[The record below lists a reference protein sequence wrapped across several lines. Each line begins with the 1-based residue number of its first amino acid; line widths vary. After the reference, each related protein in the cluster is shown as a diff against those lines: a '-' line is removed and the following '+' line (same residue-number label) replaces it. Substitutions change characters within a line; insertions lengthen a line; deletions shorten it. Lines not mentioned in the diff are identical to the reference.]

1 MPNHHVQLKIE
12 TFTSVDSLNNLIQ
25 KHQWPATITAGLQ
38 TPEVFPRTVRFKHGE
53 DEIAYL
59 IAVCNLAPTDN
70 ILDSQ
75 VLLDPLIIVSEPEQ
89 LTFLVHEESASA
101 TEIRQLYETTLF
113 NSNEGLIACFLLKI
127 YSNYRV
133 KLSHIK
139 EQLEEIEA
147 QSTETTKNEYLIEIK
162 NIKKEAVILEHTL
175 DTQHQALERLFKL
188 AEFTDNLADEAMIY
202 NIKTA
207 ERQITKL
214 IAIYRDL
221 IEAIS
226 GLFTDIMSNHLNHLM
241 KYLDSAALVISVP
254 SLIAGLWG
262 MNTGGLPGEQT
273 KFGFLM
279 MIIVSLVLALVTWRI
294 LRSKK
299 YND

>member
-38 TPEVFPRTVRFKHGE
+38 TPEVFPRTMRFKHGE

-101 TEIRQLYETTLF
+101 TEIQQLYETTLF

-133 KLSHIK
+133 KLAHIK

-262 MNTGGLPGEQT
+262 MNTGGLPGEHT

-279 MIIVSLVLALVTWRI
+279 MIIVSLVLALITWRI

>member
-1 MPNHHVQLKIE
+1 MPNHHVHLKIE

-25 KHQWPATITAGLQ
+25 KHQWPSTITAGLQ
-38 TPEVFPRTVRFKHGE
+38 TPEVFPRTMRFKHGE

-101 TEIRQLYETTLF
+101 TEIQQLYETTLF

-133 KLSHIK
+133 KLAHIK

-214 IAIYRDL
+214 IVIYRDL

-262 MNTGGLPGEQT
+262 MNTGGLPGEHT

>member
-25 KHQWPATITAGLQ
+25 KHQWPAIITAGLQ
-38 TPEVFPRTVRFKHGE
+38 TPEVFPRTMRFKHGE

-101 TEIRQLYETTLF
+101 TEIQQLYETTLF

-133 KLSHIK
+133 KLAHIK

-262 MNTGGLPGEQT
+262 MNTGGLPGEHT

>member
-38 TPEVFPRTVRFKHGE
+38 TPEVFPRTMRFKHGE

-101 TEIRQLYETTLF
+101 TEIQQLYETTLF

-133 KLSHIK
+133 KLAHIK

-254 SLIAGLWG
+254 SLIVGLWG
-262 MNTGGLPGEQT
+262 MNTGGLPGEHT

-279 MIIVSLVLALVTWRI
+279 MIIVSLVLALITWQI

>member
-38 TPEVFPRTVRFKHGE
+38 TPEVFPRTMRFKHGE
-53 DEIAYL
+53 DEFAYL

-101 TEIRQLYETTLF
+101 TEIQQLYETTLF

-133 KLSHIK
+133 KLAHIK

-262 MNTGGLPGEQT
+262 MNTGGLPGEHT

-279 MIIVSLVLALVTWRI
+279 MIIVSLVLALITWRI

>member
-1 MPNHHVQLKIE
+1 MPNHHVHLKIE

-25 KHQWPATITAGLQ
+25 KHQWPSTITAGLQ
-38 TPEVFPRTVRFKHGE
+38 TPEVFPRTMRFKHGE

-101 TEIRQLYETTLF
+101 TEIQQLYETTLF

-133 KLSHIK
+133 KLAHIK

-262 MNTGGLPGEQT
+262 MNTGGLPGEHT
-273 KFGFLM
+273 KFDFLM
-279 MIIVSLVLALVTWRI
+279 MIIVSLVLALITWRI

>member
-38 TPEVFPRTVRFKHGE
+38 TPEVFPRTMRFKHGE

-101 TEIRQLYETTLF
+101 TEIQQLYETTLF

-133 KLSHIK
+133 KLAHIK

-262 MNTGGLPGEQT
+262 MNTGGLPGEHT

>member
-38 TPEVFPRTVRFKHGE
+38 TPEVFPRTMRFKHGE

-101 TEIRQLYETTLF
+101 TEIQQLYKTTLF

-133 KLSHIK
+133 KLAHIK

-262 MNTGGLPGEQT
+262 MNTGGLPGEHT

>member
-1 MPNHHVQLKIE
+1 MPNHHVHLKIE

-25 KHQWPATITAGLQ
+25 KHQWPSTITAGLQ
-38 TPEVFPRTVRFKHGE
+38 TPEVFPRTMRFKHGE

-101 TEIRQLYETTLF
+101 TEIQQLYETTLF

-133 KLSHIK
+133 KLAHIK

-226 GLFTDIMSNHLNHLM
+226 GL
-241 KYLDSAALVISVP
+241 
-254 SLIAGLWG
+254 
-262 MNTGGLPGEQT
+262 LPT
-273 KFGFLM
+273 L
-279 MIIVSLVLALVTWRI
+279 
-294 LRSKK
+294 
-299 YND
+299 

>member
-38 TPEVFPRTVRFKHGE
+38 TPEVFPRTMRFKHGE

-101 TEIRQLYETTLF
+101 TEIQQLYETTLF

-133 KLSHIK
+133 KLAHIK

-262 MNTGGLPGEQT
+262 MNTGGLPGEHT

-279 MIIVSLVLALVTWRI
+279 MIIVSLVLALITWQI

>member
-12 TFTSVDSLNNLIQ
+12 TFTSVDSHNNLIQ

-38 TPEVFPRTVRFKHGE
+38 TPEVFPRTMRFKHGE

-101 TEIRQLYETTLF
+101 TEIQQLYETTLF

-133 KLSHIK
+133 KLAHIK

-262 MNTGGLPGEQT
+262 MNTGGLPGEHT

-279 MIIVSLVLALVTWRI
+279 MIIVSLVLALITWRI

>member
-25 KHQWPATITAGLQ
+25 KYQWPATITAGLQ
-38 TPEVFPRTVRFKHGE
+38 TPEVFPRTMRFKHGE

-101 TEIRQLYETTLF
+101 TEIQQLYETTLF

-133 KLSHIK
+133 KLAHIK

-262 MNTGGLPGEQT
+262 MNTGGLPGEHT

-279 MIIVSLVLALVTWRI
+279 MIIVSLVLALITWRI

>member
-38 TPEVFPRTVRFKHGE
+38 TPEVFPRTMRFKHGE

-101 TEIRQLYETTLF
+101 TEIQQLYETTLF

-133 KLSHIK
+133 KLAHIK

-147 QSTETTKNEYLIEIK
+147 QSTEITKNEYLIEIK

-262 MNTGGLPGEQT
+262 MNTGGLPGEHT

-279 MIIVSLVLALVTWRI
+279 MIIVSLVLALITWRI

>member
-38 TPEVFPRTVRFKHGE
+38 TPEVFPRTMRFKHGE

-75 VLLDPLIIVSEPEQ
+75 VLLEPLIIVSEPEQ

-101 TEIRQLYETTLF
+101 TEIQQLYETTLF

-133 KLSHIK
+133 KLAHIK

-262 MNTGGLPGEQT
+262 MNTGGLPGEHT

-279 MIIVSLVLALVTWRI
+279 MIIVSLVLALITWRI

>member
-1 MPNHHVQLKIE
+1 MPNHHVHLKIE

-25 KHQWPATITAGLQ
+25 KHQGPSTITAGLQ
-38 TPEVFPRTVRFKHGE
+38 TPEVFPRTMRFKHGE

-101 TEIRQLYETTLF
+101 TEIQQLYETTLF

-133 KLSHIK
+133 KLAHIK

-262 MNTGGLPGEQT
+262 MNTGGLPGEHT

>member
-1 MPNHHVQLKIE
+1 MPNHHVHLKIE

-25 KHQWPATITAGLQ
+25 KHQWPSTITAGLQ
-38 TPEVFPRTVRFKHGE
+38 TPEVFPRTMRFKHGE

-70 ILDSQ
+70 ILDSH

-101 TEIRQLYETTLF
+101 TEIQQLYETTLF

-133 KLSHIK
+133 KLAHIK

-262 MNTGGLPGEQT
+262 MNTGGLPGEHT

>member
-38 TPEVFPRTVRFKHGE
+38 TPEVFPRTMRFKHDE

-101 TEIRQLYETTLF
+101 TEIRELYETTLF

-133 KLSHIK
+133 KLAYIK

-162 NIKKEAVILEHTL
+162 NIKKEAVVLEHTL

-262 MNTGGLPGEQT
+262 MNTGGLPGEHT

>member
-1 MPNHHVQLKIE
+1 MPNHHVHLKIE

-25 KHQWPATITAGLQ
+25 KHQWPSTITAGLQ
-38 TPEVFPRTVRFKHGE
+38 TPEVFPRTMRFKHGE
-53 DEIAYL
+53 DEIADL

-101 TEIRQLYETTLF
+101 TEIQQLYETTLF

-133 KLSHIK
+133 KLAHIK

-262 MNTGGLPGEQT
+262 MNTGGLPGEHT

>member
-38 TPEVFPRTVRFKHGE
+38 TPEVFPRTMRFKHGE

-101 TEIRQLYETTLF
+101 TEIQQLYETTLF

-133 KLSHIK
+133 KLAHIK

-262 MNTGGLPGEQT
+262 MNTGGLPGEHT

-279 MIIVSLVLALVTWRI
+279 MIIVSLMLALITWRI

>member
-38 TPEVFPRTVRFKHGE
+38 TPEVFPRTMRFKHGE

-101 TEIRQLYETTLF
+101 TEIQQLYETTLF

-133 KLSHIK
+133 KLAHIK

-241 KYLDSAALVISVP
+241 KYLGSAALVISVP

-262 MNTGGLPGEQT
+262 MNTGGLPGEHT

-279 MIIVSLVLALVTWRI
+279 MIIVSLVLALITWRI

>member
-38 TPEVFPRTVRFKHGE
+38 TPEVFPRTMRFKHGE

-101 TEIRQLYETTLF
+101 TEIQQLYETTLF

-133 KLSHIK
+133 KLAHIK

-241 KYLDSAALVISVP
+241 KYLDSAVLVISVP

-262 MNTGGLPGEQT
+262 MNTGGLPGEHT

-279 MIIVSLVLALVTWRI
+279 MIIVSLVLALITWRI

>member
-38 TPEVFPRTVRFKHGE
+38 TPEVFPRTMRFKHGE

-101 TEIRQLYETTLF
+101 TEIQQLYETTLF
-113 NSNEGLIACFLLKI
+113 NSNEGLIAYFLLKI

-133 KLSHIK
+133 KLAHIK

-262 MNTGGLPGEQT
+262 MNTGGLPGEHT

-279 MIIVSLVLALVTWRI
+279 MIIVSLVLALITWRI

>member
-38 TPEVFPRTVRFKHGE
+38 TPGVFPRTMRFKHGE

-101 TEIRQLYETTLF
+101 TEIQQLYETTLF

-133 KLSHIK
+133 KLAHIK

-262 MNTGGLPGEQT
+262 MNTGGLPGEHT

-279 MIIVSLVLALVTWRI
+279 MIIVSLVLALITWRI

>member
-38 TPEVFPRTVRFKHGE
+38 TPEVFPRTMRFKHGE

-89 LTFLVHEESASA
+89 LTFLVHEESAST
-101 TEIRQLYETTLF
+101 TEIQQLYETTLF

-133 KLSHIK
+133 KLAHIK

-262 MNTGGLPGEQT
+262 MNTGGLPGEHT

-279 MIIVSLVLALVTWRI
+279 MIIVSLVLALITWRI

>member
-38 TPEVFPRTVRFKHGE
+38 TPEVFPRTMRFKHGE

-101 TEIRQLYETTLF
+101 TEIRELYETTLF

-133 KLSHIK
+133 KLAHIK

-162 NIKKEAVILEHTL
+162 NIKKEAVVLEHTL

-262 MNTGGLPGEQT
+262 MNTGGLPGEHT
-273 KFGFLM
+273 KLGFLM

>member
-38 TPEVFPRTVRFKHGE
+38 TPEVFPRTMRFKHGE

-133 KLSHIK
+133 KLAHIK

-162 NIKKEAVILEHTL
+162 NIKKEAVVLEHTL

-262 MNTGGLPGEQT
+262 MNTGGLPGEHT

>member
-1 MPNHHVQLKIE
+1 MPNHHVHLKIE

-25 KHQWPATITAGLQ
+25 KHQWPSTITAGLQ
-38 TPEVFPRTVRFKHGE
+38 TPEVFPRTMRFKHGE

-101 TEIRQLYETTLF
+101 TEIQQLYETTLF

-133 KLSHIK
+133 KLAHIK
-139 EQLEEIEA
+139 EQLEEIESK
-147 QSTETTKNEYLIEIK
+147 STETTKNEYLIEIK

-262 MNTGGLPGEQT
+262 MNTGGLPGEHT

>member
-1 MPNHHVQLKIE
+1 MPNHHVHLKIE

-25 KHQWPATITAGLQ
+25 KHQWPSTITAGLQ
-38 TPEVFPRTVRFKHGE
+38 TPEVFPRTMRFKHGE

-101 TEIRQLYETTLF
+101 TEIQQLYETTLF

-133 KLSHIK
+133 KLAHIK

-207 ERQITKL
+207 ERQIAKL

-262 MNTGGLPGEQT
+262 MNTGGLPGEHT

-279 MIIVSLVLALVTWRI
+279 MIIVSLVLALITWRI

>member
-1 MPNHHVQLKIE
+1 MPNHHVQLEIE

-38 TPEVFPRTVRFKHGE
+38 TPEVFPRTMRFKHGE

-101 TEIRQLYETTLF
+101 TEIQQLYETTLF

-133 KLSHIK
+133 KLAHIK

-262 MNTGGLPGEQT
+262 MNTGGLPGEHT

-279 MIIVSLVLALVTWRI
+279 MIIVSLVLALITWRI

>member
-1 MPNHHVQLKIE
+1 MPNHHVHLKIE

-25 KHQWPATITAGLQ
+25 KHQWPSTITAGLQ
-38 TPEVFPRTVRFKHGE
+38 TPEVFPRTMRFKHDE

-101 TEIRQLYETTLF
+101 TEIQQLYETTLF

-133 KLSHIK
+133 KLAHIK

-262 MNTGGLPGEQT
+262 MNTGGLPGEHT

>member
-1 MPNHHVQLKIE
+1 MPNHHVHLKIE

-25 KHQWPATITAGLQ
+25 KHQWPLTITAGLQ
-38 TPEVFPRTVRFKHGE
+38 TPEVFPRTMRFKHGE

-101 TEIRQLYETTLF
+101 TEIQQLYETTLF

-133 KLSHIK
+133 KLAHIK

-262 MNTGGLPGEQT
+262 MNTGGLPGEHT

>member
-1 MPNHHVQLKIE
+1 MPNHHVHLKIE

-25 KHQWPATITAGLQ
+25 KHQWPSTITAGLQ
-38 TPEVFPRTVRFKHGE
+38 TPEVFPRTMRFKHGE

-101 TEIRQLYETTLF
+101 TEIQQLYETTLF

-133 KLSHIK
+133 KLAHIK

-175 DTQHQALERLFKL
+175 DTQHQALEQLFKL

-262 MNTGGLPGEQT
+262 MNTGGLPGEHT

>member
-38 TPEVFPRTVRFKHGE
+38 TPEVFPRTMRFKHGE

-89 LTFLVHEESASA
+89 LTFLFHEESASA
-101 TEIRQLYETTLF
+101 TEIQQLYETTLF

-133 KLSHIK
+133 KLAHIK

-262 MNTGGLPGEQT
+262 MNTGGLPGEHT

-279 MIIVSLVLALVTWRI
+279 MIIVSLVLALITWRI

>member
-25 KHQWPATITAGLQ
+25 KHQWPSTITAGLQ
-38 TPEVFPRTVRFKHGE
+38 TPEVFPRTMRFKHGE

-101 TEIRQLYETTLF
+101 TEIQQLYETTLF

-133 KLSHIK
+133 KLAHIK

-262 MNTGGLPGEQT
+262 MNTGGLPGEHT

>member
-1 MPNHHVQLKIE
+1 MPNHHVHLKIE

-25 KHQWPATITAGLQ
+25 KHQWPSTITAGLQ
-38 TPEVFPRTVRFKHGE
+38 TPEVFPRTMRFKHSE

-101 TEIRQLYETTLF
+101 TEIQQLYETTLF

-133 KLSHIK
+133 KLAHIK

-262 MNTGGLPGEQT
+262 MNTGGLPGEHT

>member
-1 MPNHHVQLKIE
+1 MPNHHVHLKIE

-38 TPEVFPRTVRFKHGE
+38 TPEVFPRTMRFKHGE

-89 LTFLVHEESASA
+89 LTFLVYEESASA
-101 TEIRQLYETTLF
+101 TEIQQLYETTLF

-133 KLSHIK
+133 KLAHIK

-262 MNTGGLPGEQT
+262 MNTGGLPGEHT

-279 MIIVSLVLALVTWRI
+279 MIIVSLVLALITWRI

>member
-1 MPNHHVQLKIE
+1 MPNHHVHLKIE

-38 TPEVFPRTVRFKHGE
+38 TPEVFPRTMRFKHGE

-101 TEIRQLYETTLF
+101 TEIQQLYETTLF

-133 KLSHIK
+133 KLAHIK

-262 MNTGGLPGEQT
+262 MNTGGLPGEHT

>member
-1 MPNHHVQLKIE
+1 MPNHHVHLKIE

-25 KHQWPATITAGLQ
+25 KHQWPSTITAGLQ
-38 TPEVFPRTVRFKHGE
+38 TPEVFPRTMRFKHGE

-101 TEIRQLYETTLF
+101 TEIQQLYETTLF

-133 KLSHIK
+133 KLAHIK

-221 IEAIS
+221 IEAIN

-262 MNTGGLPGEQT
+262 MNTGGLPGEHT

>member
-38 TPEVFPRTVRFKHGE
+38 TPEVFPRTMRFKHGE

-75 VLLDPLIIVSEPEQ
+75 VLLDLLIIVSEPEQ

-101 TEIRQLYETTLF
+101 TEIRELYETTLF

-133 KLSHIK
+133 KLAHIK

-162 NIKKEAVILEHTL
+162 NIKKEAVVLEHTL

-262 MNTGGLPGEQT
+262 MNTGGLPGEHT

>member
-1 MPNHHVQLKIE
+1 MPNHHVHLKIE

-38 TPEVFPRTVRFKHGE
+38 TPEVFPRTMRFKHGE

-89 LTFLVHEESASA
+89 LTFLVYEESASA
-101 TEIRQLYETTLF
+101 TEIQQLYETTLF

-133 KLSHIK
+133 KLAHIK

-262 MNTGGLPGEQT
+262 MNTGGLPGEHT
-273 KFGFLM
+273 KFDFLM
-279 MIIVSLVLALVTWRI
+279 MIIVSLVLALITWRI